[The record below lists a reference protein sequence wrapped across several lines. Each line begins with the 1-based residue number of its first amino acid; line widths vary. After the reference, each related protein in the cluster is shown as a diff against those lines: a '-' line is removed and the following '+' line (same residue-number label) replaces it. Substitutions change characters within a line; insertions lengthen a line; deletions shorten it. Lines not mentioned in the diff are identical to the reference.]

1 MGCRE
6 GGVNEGTYREKHTV
20 DRKREKTVNKNS

>member
-6 GGVNEGTYREKHTV
+6 GGVNGVTYREKHTV
-20 DRKREKTVNKNS
+20 DIKRIQTVNK